1 MHDYDKTGEQNSV
14 RSGKSEAELALDVV
28 LLKLMTDTKHRAAS
42 LRQQSYWYIIIIIII
57 IIITFVY
64 QQLSYAT
71 EQYIAVKNE

>member
-57 IIITFVY
+57 ITFVY
-64 QQLSYAT
+64 QHLSYAT